1 MEIRTVREAVRERI
15 LESVIGSCKKV
26 SPEAGYMVLVLDKR
40 ATRVLNASVR
50 MYDVTQENVA
60 VVESL
65 EKRRQPFPQREA
77 IYILEPTEA
86 SISRVIYD
94 FENPSR
100 GSDPVYKSVHIF
112 FTRRVGADRIAW
124 IKQCKPLVS
133 KIKSFAEMN
142 VDFLA
147 TESHLFHL
155 DMDKALVQLYNA
167 SGAEREECKDRIVD
181 SLVTVCSTL
190 NEYPYVR
197 YRAQSKLASDVAQ
210 KFQERSNEYVNSN
223 QAFWWRGDGQDH
235 GDVSLRGTLI
245 MLDRS
250 EDPGVPLLHTVTYQ
264 SMLND
269 LLDVSDDIIRFQ
281 TKPAS
286 SGETGELKR
295 FLLTESDPLWL
306 ELRHLHMA
314 DVLNRLPAHI
324 AEVSKSSNTAA
335 QKMRDTNGEVSIQG
349 MMAVARSLPEINEV
363 AERAE
368 NHLVASS
375 LLMDKL
381 EELKLLECGKL
392 EQMMVTGVDSD
403 GRSVS
408 SSRITAQL
416 MDLVVDPSVG
426 KEETTRLIGLYTL
439 TQKHLKDNDRRKVVE
454 AANPPLSSAEQE
466 AIINLQL
473 IGAADSGALEKT
485 DQTKRSILGAVLRL
499 AQNCDYSY
507 GRYAPKISKLVEK
520 FIDGTMPSAEFP
532 YIIEP
537 PIAASNAT
545 ATSIASKSS
554 TALSVRRH
562 AMSKPSSA
570 PKVKTEQG
578 GGEFN
583 PTGARVIVFVIGGAT
598 HYEIKALYDL
608 MKERNREVVIGT
620 THILKPRE
628 FLFSLKHLKGTTSE
642 QFNEVYAQR
651 RKETVARHQ
660 AFDQELSGVKNPPGE
675 GEAETKENVEPV
687 AEVTEMKKIDEE
699 EKTASNSVCGCL

>member
-1 MEIRTVREAVRERI
+1 MIRTIRAAVRERI
-15 LESVIGSCKKV
+15 LESVVGSCKKV
-26 SPEAGYMVLVLDKR
+26 SPDAGYMILVLDKR
-40 ATRVLNASVR
+40 ATRILNASVR

-65 EKRRQPFPQREA
+65 EKRRQPFPDREA

-86 SISRVIYD
+86 SISHVIYD
-94 FENPSR
+94 FQNPSR
-100 GSDPVYKSVHIF
+100 GAAQIYKAVHIF
-112 FTRRVGADRIAW
+112 FTRRVEQKRIDA
-124 IKQCKPLVS
+124 IKNCAPLVS

-147 TESHLFHL
+147 IESHLFHL
-155 DMDKALVQLYNA
+155 DMDKALMHLYNA
-167 SGAEREECKDRIVD
+167 SGSRREECKERIVD
-181 SLVTVCSTL
+181 SLVTVCSAL

-197 YRAQSKLASDVAQ
+197 YRAQSKLASDVAH
-210 KFQERSNEYVNSN
+210 KFQERSNEHINSN
-223 QAFWWRGDGQDH
+223 QDFWWRGDGQDH
-235 GDVSLRGTLI
+235 GDVSLRGTLL

-264 SMLND
+264 AMLND
-269 LLDVSDDIIRFQ
+269 LLDVTDDIIRFQ
-281 TKPAS
+281 SKPTDG
-286 SGETGELKR
+286 GEPELKR

-349 MMAVARSLPEINEV
+349 MMAVARSLPEINEI

-408 SSRITAQL
+408 AAKITSQL
-416 MDLVVDPSVG
+416 MDLVQDPSVG

-439 TQKHLKDNDRRKVVE
+439 TQKNLKEAERRKVLE
-454 AANPPLSSAEQE
+454 SANPPLPMAEQE
-466 AIINLQL
+466 AIINLRL

-485 DQTKRSILGAVLRL
+485 DQTRRSILGAVLRL

-520 FIDGTMPSAEFP
+520 FIDGSMPLAEFP

-537 PIAASNAT
+537 PIAS
-545 ATSIASKSS
+545 TSINTSSLASKSS

-570 PKVKTEQG
+570 PKVKAEKG

-598 HYEIKALYDL
+598 HYEIKALYDM

-620 THILKPRE
+620 THILKPRD
-628 FLFSLKHLKGTTSE
+628 FIFSLKHLDGTS
-642 QFNEVYAQR
+642 NERFDDIYAQR
-651 RKETVARHQ
+651 KKDAAARHKT
-660 AFDQELSGVKNPPGE
+660 FDQELSGLPPPASENETEAVENGDTTEQEEVKPIIPEGGPPS
-675 GEAETKENVEPV
+675 T
-687 AEVTEMKKIDEE
+687 
-699 EKTASNSVCGCL
+699 SNCGCF